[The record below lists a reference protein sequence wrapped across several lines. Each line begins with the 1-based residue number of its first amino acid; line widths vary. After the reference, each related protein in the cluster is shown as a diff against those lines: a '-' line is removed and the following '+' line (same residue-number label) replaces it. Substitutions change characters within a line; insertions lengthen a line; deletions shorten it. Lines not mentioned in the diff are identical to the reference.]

1 MNSFFRIHSG
11 GVVRNGFGSLLV
23 GPSGS
28 GKSTLTLRLVT
39 DGFSLLSD
47 DEVWIDPATL
57 LLHPNPRYLLLKE
70 SAWDLF
76 PAYRGKFI
84 RTEETDRRSWWL
96 HSQDIRPGCRAA
108 PSPLWGLICLKPPLG
123 RRPALE
129 EIGQAEAISNMIR
142 ECMNFPG
149 DMRLSMLVQIVKAG
163 RLFKLNIG
171 ELSECAEILS
181 RVLP

>member
-11 GVVRNGFGSLLV
+11 GVVRNGVGSLLV

-28 GKSTLTLRLVT
+28 GKSTLALRLVT

-47 DEVWIDPATL
+47 DEVWIDPETL

-76 PAYRGKFI
+76 PAYRDRFI
-84 RTEETDRRSWWL
+84 KSEETDRRSWWL
-96 HSQDIRPGCRAA
+96 HSQDIRPGCRAG
-108 PSPLWGLICLKPPLG
+108 PSPLWGLICLKPPVG
-123 RRPALE
+123 RRPLLE
-129 EIGQAEAISNMIR
+129 EIGQAEAITHMMK
-142 ECMNFPG
+142 ECMNFPA
-149 DMRLSMLVQIVKAG
+149 DQRLSMLVKIAKAG
-163 RLFKLNIG
+163 RLFRLNRG
-171 ELSECAEILS
+171 DLNECAEILS